1 MKKYYNNEN
10 YIQNFFKNKK
20 KIEKIINLQSEE
32 NLKNYKFIS
41 INNKKPFQFINFI
54 KLAYTRKFFRE
65 IINKTLNLG
74 PPKEFL
80 EILNK
85 TNNYLKDKNTKLI
98 FVYLPKNND
107 IRSNPKFLKPIKK
120 LDIKVIDIGKELEK
134 FDNKRSLFPKSGIHH
149 FNEFGYKVV
158 SDIILKYSKINFN

>member
-1 MKKYYNNEN
+1 M
-10 YIQNFFKNKK
+10 
-20 KIEKIINLQSEE
+20 KII
-32 NLKNYKFIS
+32 
-41 INNKKPFQFINFI
+41 
-54 KLAYTRKFFRE
+54 
-65 IINKTLNLG
+65 NLG

-134 FDNKRSLFPKSGIHH
+134 FDNKRSLFPKV
-149 FNEFGYKVV
+149 EF
-158 SDIILKYSKINFN
+158 IILMNLDIKLFQILY